1 MREDRIGQ
9 SIRALRHRRGW
20 RQIDLAARCG
30 VSDSVISDLERG
42 RLAEVS
48 LPTVR
53 RVIEA
58 LDARLVLDIW
68 WRSGELNR
76 LLDADHARLSE
87 IWQRRLLATAAGWM
101 SRSEVSFNHYG
112 ERGIIDNVAYRA
124 LTRTVAVTEIKSAIY
139 DHQDLLGKLDIKERV
154 AREVARRFGWNAD
167 RVVPC
172 LVVADG
178 RTNRR
183 RIEEHPGM
191 YSRFDMRGRRALGW
205 LRDPR
210 PAAGGLLVFAP
221 LPNSAHSGARRAG
234 RQRVR
239 RIRGDSSVVDAP
251 DQPASVPLTA

>member
-20 RQIDLAARCG
+20 RQVDLAARCG
-30 VSDSVISDLERG
+30 VSDSVISDIERG

-48 LPTVR
+48 LPTMR

-76 LLDADHARLSE
+76 LLDADHAQLSE
-87 IWQRRLLATAAGWM
+87 IWQRQLLVPAAGWM
-101 SRSEVSFNHYG
+101 SRTEVSFNHYG
-112 ERGIIDNVAYRA
+112 DRGIIDNLAYHP
-124 LTRTVAVTEIKSAIY
+124 LTHTLVVTEIKSAIY
-139 DHQDLLGKLDIKERV
+139 DNQELLGKLDIKERV
-154 AREVARRFGWNAD
+154 ARHVVRRFAWNPD

-183 RIEEHPGM
+183 RIDDHPGM

-210 PAAGGLLVFAP
+210 PAVGGLLVFAA
-221 LPNSAHSGARRAG
+221 LTDSAHSGVRRAG

-239 RIRGDSSVVDAP
+239 RTRGDSSVEEGP
-251 DQPASVPLTA
+251 DQGLSGPPRA